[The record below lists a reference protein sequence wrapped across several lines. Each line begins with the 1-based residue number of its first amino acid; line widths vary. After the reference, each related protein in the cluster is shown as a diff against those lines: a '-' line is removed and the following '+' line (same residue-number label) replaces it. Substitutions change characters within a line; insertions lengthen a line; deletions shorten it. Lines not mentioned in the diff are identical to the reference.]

1 VRPRSL
7 ARVLGVPVA
16 AVGIVAGAAV
26 AAPAAHAQTVNIDTS
41 GTVAIT
47 VPFSYVLQL
56 AKAGIVEFP
65 VPLSELSVDT
75 SNETATVTFTVTG
88 GDADV
93 NVTFGQVDLS
103 GSIDVVNRHRHHHR
117 HLLRLGGLELDVAN
131 GQVDATPPGSSTPVV
146 LLDLGGSVVSS
157 STPSSTNPLAS
168 SDVYDA
174 SELTVDPAGA
184 AYLDSALHTSAF
196 QAGQDVGSIAA
207 SWDVVYPS

>member
-1 VRPRSL
+1 MRPRSL
-7 ARVLGVPVA
+7 ARVLGIPVA
-16 AVGIVAGAAV
+16 AAGIVAGAAV

-41 GTVAIT
+41 GTVAVTI
-47 VPFSYVLQL
+47 PLSYVVQL
-56 AKAGIVEFP
+56 AKAGIVALP
-65 VPLSELSVDT
+65 VPLRELSVDH
-75 SNETATVTFTVTG
+75 SNKTATVTFKVTG

-103 GSIDVVNRHRHHHR
+103 GSIDVVNRHRHCHYR
-117 HLLRLGGLELDVAN
+117 PLRLRGLELDVAN
-131 GQVDATPPGSSTPVV
+131 GQIDATPAGSSTPVV
-146 LLDLGGSVVSS
+146 LLDLGGNVISA

-184 AYLDSALHTSAF
+184 AYLDSALHTKAF
-196 QAGQDVGSIAA
+196 KAGQDVGSMSA

>member
-16 AVGIVAGAAV
+16 AAGIVAGAVV

-47 VPFSYVLQL
+47 VPLSYVVQL
-56 AKAGIVEFP
+56 AKAGVVEFP

-75 SNETATVTFTVTG
+75 SNETATVTFSVTG

-93 NVTFGQVDLS
+93 NVTFGELDLS
-103 GSIDVVNRHRHHHR
+103 GSVDVADVNGHAVS
-117 HLLRLGGLELDVAN
+117 LGGLELDVAN
-131 GQVDATPPGSSTPVV
+131 GQIDATPAGSSTPVV
-146 LLDLGGSVVSS
+146 LLDLGGNVVSS
-157 STPSSTNPLAS
+157 STASSTNPLAS

-196 QAGQDVGSIAA
+196 QAGQDVGSMSA

>member
-1 VRPRSL
+1 L

-16 AVGIVAGAAV
+16 AAGIVAGVAV

-47 VPFSYVLQL
+47 VPLSYIAQL

-65 VPLSELSVDT
+65 VPVSELSVDT
-75 SNETATVTFTVTG
+75 SAETATVTFSVTG
-88 GDADV
+88 GDGDV

-103 GSIDVVNRHRHHHR
+103 GSVDVADANGHAVS
-117 HLLRLGGLELDVAN
+117 LGGLQLDVAN
-131 GQVDATPPGSSTPVV
+131 GQIDGTPAGSSTPVV
-146 LLDLGGSVVSS
+146 LLDLGGNVVSS

-168 SDVYDA
+168 SDTYSA

-196 QAGQDVGSIAA
+196 QAGQNVGSMSA

>member
-1 VRPRSL
+1 L

-47 VPFSYVLQL
+47 VPLSYVAQL
-56 AKAGIVEFP
+56 AEAGVVEFP

-103 GSIDVVNRHRHHHR
+103 GSVDVADANGHAVS
-117 HLLRLGGLELDVAN
+117 LGGLELDVAN
-131 GQVDATPPGSSTPVV
+131 GQVDATPAGSSTPVV
-146 LLDLGGSVVSS
+146 LLDLSGVNFTTAPDATTAGA
-157 STPSSTNPLAS
+157 TDDT
-168 SDVYDA
+168 YDA
-174 SELTVDPAGA
+174 SSVTVDAAGA
-184 AYLDSALHTSAF
+184 TYLDGALHTKAF
-196 QAGQDVGSIAA
+196 QAGQAVGSLAA
-207 SWDVVYPS
+207 AWTVLYPS

>member
-1 VRPRSL
+1 L

-47 VPFSYVLQL
+47 VPLSYVAQL
-56 AKAGIVEFP
+56 AEAGVVEFP

-103 GSIDVVNRHRHHHR
+103 GSVDVADANGHAVS
-117 HLLRLGGLELDVAN
+117 LGGLELDVAN
-131 GQVDATPPGSSTPVV
+131 GQVDATPAGSSTPVV

>member
-56 AKAGIVEFP
+56 AEAGVVEFP

-93 NVTFGQVDLS
+93 NVTFGQLDLS
-103 GSIDVVNRHRHHHR
+103 GSVDVADANGHAVS
-117 HLLRLGGLELDVAN
+117 LSGLELDVAN

-146 LLDLGGSVVSS
+146 LLDLGGSVVSA

-168 SDVYDA
+168 SDVYEA

-196 QAGQDVGSIAA
+196 QAGQDVGSISA